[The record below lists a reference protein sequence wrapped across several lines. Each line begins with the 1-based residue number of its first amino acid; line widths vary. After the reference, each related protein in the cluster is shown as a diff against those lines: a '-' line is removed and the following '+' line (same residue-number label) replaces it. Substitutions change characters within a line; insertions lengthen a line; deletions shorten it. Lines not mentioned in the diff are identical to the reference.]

1 MTSKFVPLLPTA
13 PASAGP
19 GRAVD
24 SAAVSAAFVA
34 LASSPA
40 PSSGAQ
46 NCAHA
51 PTQSSARPVVTL
63 QRDGD
68 RVTHVR
74 IDCACGQV
82 IELACEY

>member
-24 SAAVSAAFVA
+24 SAMASAAFMA
-34 LASSPA
+34 LAPSPA
-40 PSSGAQ
+40 SQLAGA
-46 NCAHA
+46 CAHA
-51 PTQSSARPVVTL
+51 PVQSSTKPIVTL
-63 QRDGD
+63 RRDGD

-74 IDCACGQV
+74 VECACGQV
-82 IELACEY
+82 IELECAY